1 MTFTQKVGGH
11 RNQEEAVHQDRIM
24 SRTLIKAVG
33 AGTALTLALAPAAL
47 AGNGNGQTPPGQEKE
62 AAPAAAPPAHAPA
75 HGVRGTSPQTAPKAK
90 KAKPAP
96 PAHAPAHGR
105 RSAQKPPSPQ
115 RAASQTAPTPKQD
128 RSKTTPSRGNS
139 AIAHERVTF
148 CHATGSATNP
158 YVEITTSR
166 SAVIHAHDD
175 HQDGRDIIPAPAGGC
190 PAEEAPAATG
200 AQQRSGARDVPATP
214 VTPAG
219 TPTVERMADVL
230 AAPGPADTQTLAPI
244 ALTHELVPEKGESAV
259 LGATASSAPE
269 SDAAEAA
276 PRGEVATVDAEG
288 GLPFT
293 GLELL
298 VVVAAGIAALLAGF
312 ALHRASATR
321 S

>member
-1 MTFTQKVGGH
+1 
-11 RNQEEAVHQDRIM
+11 M
-24 SRTLIKAVG
+24 SRTLIKTVG

-47 AGNGNGQTPPGQEKE
+47 AGNGNGQTPPGQAKQ

-75 HGVRGTSPQTAPKAK
+75 HGVRGTSPQTAPRAK

-105 RSAQKPPSPQ
+105 RSTQKPQAPQ
-115 RAASQTAPTPKQD
+115 RAASQSAPAAKQD
-128 RSKTTPSRGNS
+128 RSQSRPTPSRGNS
-139 AIAHERVTF
+139 AIARERVTF

-166 SAVIHAHDD
+166 SAVIHAHDR
-175 HQDGRDIIPAPAGGC
+175 HQDGRDIIPVPAGGC
-190 PAEEAPAATG
+190 PAQESATAG
-200 AQQRSGARDVPATP
+200 RQARSGARGAAA
-214 VTPAG
+214 TPAG
-219 TPTVERMADVL
+219 TPTADRMASVL
-230 AAPGPADTQTLAPI
+230 ATPGPATPEAVLAPV
-244 ALTHELVPEKGESAV
+244 ALTHELVPTREEHGV
-259 LGATASSAPE
+259 LGAAASSAPE
-269 SDAAEAA
+269 DDAAEAA

-298 VVVAAGIAALLAGF
+298 VVVAAGVAALLAGV

-321 S
+321 A

>member
-1 MTFTQKVGGH
+1 
-11 RNQEEAVHQDRIM
+11 M

-33 AGTALTLALAPAAL
+33 AGTALTLALAPAAF
-47 AGNGNGQTPPGQEKE
+47 AGNGNGQTPPGQAKQE

-105 RSAQKPPSPQ
+105 RGAQKPATPQ
-115 RAASQTAPTPKQD
+115 RTASKSAPTPKQD
-128 RSKTTPSRGNS
+128 RSQPTPSRGNS

-190 PAEEAPAATG
+190 PGQEEQAPVA
-200 AQQRSGARDVPATP
+200 AQQRSGVRPAQGLPAVP
-214 VTPAG
+214 G
-219 TPTVERMADVL
+219 TPSVERMESVL
-230 AAPGPADTQTLAPI
+230 AAPVPTTPEALPGPA
-244 ALTHELVPEKGESAV
+244 ALTHELVPESEQHGV
-259 LGATASSAPE
+259 LAATASSAPE
-269 SDAAEAA
+269 GEAAEAA

-298 VVVAAGIAALLAGF
+298 FVIAAGVAALLAGF